1 MNLLTISRE
10 DIITKMHEVQQAIDT
25 YVKERDEL
33 IAVLAE
39 KDRLEAL
46 SAQFGNISEND
57 IKQIREAQVLRAQSI
72 QSEESVKLN

>member
-10 DIITKMHEVQQAIDT
+10 DILSRMHEAQQAIDS

-46 SAQFGNISEND
+46 NAQFGNISEED
-57 IKQIREAQVLRAQSI
+57 IKQIREAQVLKAQSI